1 MLQNQNQIRTIDN
14 QQNHQYEMIQEKM
27 ETEEKVN
34 EDQKVIQY
42 FIITRDINIMKFSY
56 KSIFII

>member
-34 EDQKVIQY
+34 EDQKVNQY
-42 FIITRDINIMKFSY
+42 FIIKGILI
-56 KSIFII
+56 